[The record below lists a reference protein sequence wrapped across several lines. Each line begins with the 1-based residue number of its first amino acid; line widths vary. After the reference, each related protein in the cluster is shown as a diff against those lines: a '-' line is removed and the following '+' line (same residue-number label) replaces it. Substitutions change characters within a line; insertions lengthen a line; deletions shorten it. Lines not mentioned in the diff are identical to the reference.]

1 MNREAQTHK
10 NLSKNK
16 IDTRE
21 KAILIGIAFLSNG
34 SSPLD
39 NNIKELNGLA
49 ETAHYNVIS
58 IVSQK
63 LTRINPKSFI
73 GKGKVEE
80 VAQLIRQF
88 SADIVIFDE
97 NLSPAQNRN
106 LESIFKCRVIDRSW
120 LILEIFGNHARTR
133 EAKAQVELASLKYAL
148 PR

>member
-1 MNREAQTHK
+1 MDREGQTHK
-10 NLSKNK
+10 KVSINTKD
-16 IDTRE
+16 IRE
-21 KAILIGIAFLSNG
+21 KAILIGIEFFSNG
-34 SSPLD
+34 SSPSD
-39 NNIKELNGLA
+39 NNLKELNGLA
-49 ETAHYNVIS
+49 ETAHYKVIS

-63 LTRINPKSFI
+63 LIRINPKSFI

-106 LESIFKCRVIDRSW
+106 LENIWK
-120 LILEIFGNHARTR
+120 
-133 EAKAQVELASLKYAL
+133 